1 MDKNKLGLAKTKLQ
15 VLYLIGEAD
24 TKLTNEQIIRV
35 CAKYE
40 WINYFELQQAL
51 AELVER
57 RMLKIET
64 SPNGRNLYSIDSLGK
79 TTLEHF
85 QIEIPYSIRERI
97 STDANLIREVA
108 KKESECV
115 AEYSKLDEDRYIA
128 KLQAFEKE
136 QLLLEVVLNLPTA
149 NQARKVCKRWPDVMG
164 KIYELLI
171 SSEEE

>member
-1 MDKNKLGLAKTKLQ
+1 MDINKSGLARTKLQ
-15 VLYLIGEAD
+15 VLYLIGETDA
-24 TKLTNEQIIRV
+24 KLTNEQIIRV

-64 SPNGRNLYSIDSLGK
+64 SPNGRNLYCIDSLGK

-85 QIEIPYSIRERI
+85 GVEIPYSVRERLSEDAKVIREI
-97 STDANLIREVA
+97 A

-115 AEYSKLDEDRYIA
+115 AEYTKLDEGRYIA

-136 QLLLEVVLNLPTA
+136 QLLLEVVVNLPTA
-149 NQARKVCKRWPDVMG
+149 AQARKVCKSWPDKMS
-164 KIYELLI
+164 KIYELLV
-171 SSEEE
+171 SSQEQ